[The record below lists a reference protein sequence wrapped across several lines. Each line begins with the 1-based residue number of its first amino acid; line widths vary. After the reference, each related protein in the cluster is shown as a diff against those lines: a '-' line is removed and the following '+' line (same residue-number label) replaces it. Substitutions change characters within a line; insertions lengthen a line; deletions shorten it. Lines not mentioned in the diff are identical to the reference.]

1 MLISGLI
8 TKAQSG
14 FFTVQTDHGA
24 VTCQL
29 RGRLK
34 KTQQSS
40 DIATIGDHVQIQLL
54 DSETGSIEKIEPRLR
69 SIIREAKLSRSR
81 RNQPAYLKRELAQV
95 LIANPDQAIFVF
107 AAANPSPRLRMLDR
121 FLVVAE
127 SNHVPAVLCINKC
140 DLVDA
145 ADLNAQFEVYR
156 NIGYHVLFTSVHTG
170 QGLLELQNLLQGKI
184 SILSGPSGVG
194 KSSLLNALQP
204 GLGVAVKSVSSATE
218 KGRHTTVHPELF
230 PLPSGGWLADT
241 PGIRSLALYDLEPV
255 ELDAY
260 FVEIAPH
267 VSQCEFSDCSHQHEP
282 GCAVKRALAAGKISL
297 ERYNSYLSI
306 YLGEEE
312 I

>member
-1 MLISGLI
+1 
-8 TKAQSG
+8 
-14 FFTVQTDHGA
+14 
-24 VTCQL
+24 
-29 RGRLK
+29 
-34 KTQQSS
+34 
-40 DIATIGDHVQIQLL
+40 
-54 DSETGSIEKIEPRLR
+54 
-69 SIIREAKLSRSR
+69 
-81 RNQPAYLKRELAQV
+81 V